1 MEACER
7 EDDGDDR
14 RGPDGHAAL
23 DRVADVIRRDA
34 DRSGPAGRAR
44 DVPEKETPPRH
55 VDDARHPAKRR
66 TNEGNEASEVERLGS
81 VASEQLLRALERRS
95 NEPVDAGTAREELA
109 SEHSPEGV
117 AGRRPENG
125 CDDRPADEPPDVAV
139 PSTRES
145 RRDDECGLAR
155 NEESTCGFEKDEP
168 DDDPDAVVRN
178 ELGHPISLELPAMRV
193 GVARETAPGERRVA
207 LVPETVGKLA
217 AAGFDVVVETGAGDA
232 ASFPDTAYVEAGI
245 TLGSPW
251 EADAVVA
258 VRRPD
263 AARLRDGQLLI
274 GFLDPLSDP
283 AGVEALAARGVVAFA
298 MESIPRITRAQSMDA
313 LSSQATVG
321 GYKAGLLAADH
332 LPRFFP
338 MLMTAA
344 GTVPPAKVLVIGAG
358 VAGLQAIATARRLGA
373 VVTGFD
379 VRPVVRE
386 QIESLG
392 ANWLDLGVTGAEAE
406 GGYARELTQEEMQAQ
421 QAALEARIAE
431 FDAVITTAAVPGRVA
446 PKIIPAS
453 AVQAMRP
460 GSVIVD
466 LAADTG
472 GNCELTVPGEVAVRE
487 GVTLVGL
494 TNLPSTMPYHASML
508 YSRNVQALLLHLAPE
523 GQLNLDWDDEIT
535 KGACVT
541 RKAVTA

>member
-1 MEACER
+1 
-7 EDDGDDR
+7 
-14 RGPDGHAAL
+14 
-23 DRVADVIRRDA
+23 
-34 DRSGPAGRAR
+34 
-44 DVPEKETPPRH
+44 
-55 VDDARHPAKRR
+55 
-66 TNEGNEASEVERLGS
+66 
-81 VASEQLLRALERRS
+81 
-95 NEPVDAGTAREELA
+95 
-109 SEHSPEGV
+109 
-117 AGRRPENG
+117 
-125 CDDRPADEPPDVAV
+125 
-139 PSTRES
+139 
-145 RRDDECGLAR
+145 
-155 NEESTCGFEKDEP
+155 
-168 DDDPDAVVRN
+168 
-178 ELGHPISLELPAMRV
+178 MRV

-207 LVPETVGKLA
+207 LVPETAGKLA
-217 AAGFDVVVETGAGDA
+217 GAGFDVVVEAGAGDA
-232 ASFPDTAYVEAGI
+232 ASFPDAAYTDAGAS
-245 TLGSPW
+245 TGSPW
-251 EADAVVA
+251 DADVVVA

-263 AARLRDGQLLI
+263 PAQLRDGQLLI
-274 GFLDPLSDP
+274 GFLDPLADRE
-283 AGVEALAARGVVAFA
+283 GVEALASRGVIAFA
-298 MESIPRITRAQSMDA
+298 MESVPRITRAQSMDA

-321 GYKAGLLAADH
+321 GYKAALLAAEH

-358 VAGLQAIATARRLGA
+358 VAGLQGIATARRLGA

-406 GGYARELTQEEMQAQ
+406 GGYARELTPEEMQAQ

-431 FDAVITTAAVPGRVA
+431 FDVVITTAAVPGRAA

-466 LAADTG
+466 LAAETG
-472 GNCELTVPGEVAVRE
+472 GNCELTVPGEVAVRD

-523 GQLNLDWDDEIT
+523 GQLNLDWSDEIT
-535 KGACVT
+535 AGACVAG
-541 RKAVTA
+541 KKEAATA